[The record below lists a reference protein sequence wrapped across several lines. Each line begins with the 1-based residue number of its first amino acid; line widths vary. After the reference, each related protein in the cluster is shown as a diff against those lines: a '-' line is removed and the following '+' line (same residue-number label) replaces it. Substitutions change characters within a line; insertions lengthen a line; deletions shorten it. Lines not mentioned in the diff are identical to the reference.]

1 MKRDWK
7 FGKTSNR
14 AWRFVESRITT
25 SPPARGGV
33 ARSAGVVGDESR
45 RSGFTL
51 IELMIVLALIATLLT
66 IALPRYFGSLERSKE
81 AALKQTLAAT
91 RDAIDKFFTDNGKYP
106 ENLPELVEKR
116 YLRSLPLDPITESTT
131 SWTIVPAPEVA
142 TRGEIK
148 GGVFDVKSGAEGN
161 ASDGKA
167 YAEF

>member
-1 MKRDWK
+1 MVMPKEASQMKRLRYSVSDK
-7 FGKTSNR
+7 ASQILR
-14 AWRFVESRITT
+14 ALSA
-25 SPPARGGV
+25 PP
-33 ARSAGVVGDESR
+33 SF

-106 ENLPELVEKR
+106 DSLPELVDKR
-116 YLRSLPLDPITESTT
+116 YLRSLPVDPITDSTT
-131 SWTIVPAPEVA
+131 TWTVVAAPDPL
-142 TRGEIK
+142 IK
-148 GGVFDVKSGAEGN
+148 GEVYDVKSGAPGT

>member
-1 MKRDWK
+1 VTGDWK
-7 FGKTSNR
+7 QALTRR
-14 AWRFVESRITT
+14 A
-25 SPPARGGV
+25 P
-33 ARSAGVVGDESR
+33 SAVRCSSLLTPHSSR

-106 ENLPELVEKR
+106 ESLPELVEKR

-131 SWTIVPAPEVA
+131 TWTIVPAPEVA

>member
-1 MKRDWK
+1 VISDQEKSVVDRVRGLVSCRSQVTDH
-7 FGKTSNR
+7 R
-14 AWRFVESRITT
+14 SR
-25 SPPARGGV
+25 P
-33 ARSAGVVGDESR
+33 
-45 RSGFTL
+45 SGFTL

-106 ENLPELVEKR
+106 DSLPELVDKR
-116 YLRSLPLDPITESTT
+116 YLRSLPVDPITDSTT
-131 SWTIVPAPEVA
+131 TWTVVAAPDPL
-142 TRGEIK
+142 IK
-148 GGVFDVKSGAEGN
+148 GEVYDVKSGAPGT

>member
-1 MKRDWK
+1 MKRLRYRVSD
-7 FGKTSNR
+7 R
-14 AWRFVESRITT
+14 ASQILR
-25 SPPARGGV
+25 AL
-33 ARSAGVVGDESR
+33 SATPYLRRLICDVVSATPSR

-106 ENLPELVEKR
+106 ESLPELVEKR
-116 YLRSLPLDPITESTT
+116 YLRSLPLDPITESNTT
-131 SWTIVPAPEVA
+131 WTIVPAPEVA
-142 TRGEIK
+142 TRGETK